1 MLVNGEYMIY
11 LAIKNNTIIVHSDLI
26 VMSKMDGITTP
37 DKTVTDEEWD
47 SAGCLA
53 RIIDGTIFLGKTDA
67 EKLAEAQ
74 QTVRDKRNKILVD
87 VVDPVQKILVW
98 NDMTEAEQTEWK
110 AYRTALL
117 NVPEQDIFSTD
128 PDSVVWPTMPNQ

>member
-1 MLVNGEYMIY
+1 MARNVY
-11 LAIKNNTIIVHSDLI
+11 LAIKGDVVVHHTDLSA
-26 VMSKMDGITTP
+26 MADMDGISKP

-74 QTVRDKRNKILVD
+74 QTVRNKRNKILVD

-117 NVPEQDIFSTD
+117 NVSEQDIFSTD
-128 PDSVVWPTMPNQ
+128 PDSVVWPAMPNI

>member
-1 MLVNGEYMIY
+1 ME
-11 LAIKNNTIIVHSDLI
+11 
-26 VMSKMDGITTP
+26 KMDGIKKP
-37 DKTVTDEEWD
+37 DMTITEEEFD
-47 SAGCLA
+47 AAGGLV
-53 RIIDGTIFLGKTDA
+53 RLIEGKIFLGKTDA

-74 QTVRDKRNKILVD
+74 QTVRDNRNKILVD

-117 NVPEQDIFSTD
+117 NVSEQDIFSTD
-128 PDSVVWPTMPNQ
+128 PDSVVWPTMPNI